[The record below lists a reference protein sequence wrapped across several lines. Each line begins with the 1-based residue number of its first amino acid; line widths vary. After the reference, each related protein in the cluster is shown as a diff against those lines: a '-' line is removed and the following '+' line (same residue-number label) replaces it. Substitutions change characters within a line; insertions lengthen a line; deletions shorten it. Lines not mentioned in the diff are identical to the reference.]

1 MDGVMTTM
9 IDGIN
14 YNEDGDHPKN
24 MIFVTKLNSSTSKS
38 KPMLRRPKQ
47 IFETWKDLIK
57 V

>member
-24 MIFVTKLNSSTSKS
+24 MIFVTKLNSSKS
-38 KPMLRRPKQ
+38 KFILFSIVDKLFSQPAR
-47 IFETWKDLIK
+47 T
-57 V
+57 